1 MSPTGLAR
9 LAIFARVPVHGRV
22 KTRLAKAV
30 GADSALRIYEALLAS
45 TLQRLGVGSESVAP
59 EIWVDGDLDAFA
71 RWQRQSGVAGV
82 EDLRIPLVAQD
93 RGDLGQRMSGAFD
106 QGIRILV
113 GTDIPEMTAGYVE
126 GALAALGIADLVLG
140 PTQDGGYC
148 LIGMNTPRPELFEG
162 IPWGTA
168 DVLRSTLDAARDLQ
182 VELLDTMW
190 DVDEADDLARWRVGQ
205 ARGDPN
211 AP

>member
-1 MSPTGLAR
+1 MSATGLAR
-9 LAIFARVPVHGRV
+9 LAIFARVPVHCRV

-45 TLQRLGVGSESVAP
+45 TLRRLGVGSESVAP

-82 EDLRIPLVAQD
+82 EDLRIPLVAQG
-93 RGDLGQRMSGAFD
+93 RGDLGQRMSRAFD
-106 QGIRILV
+106 HGVRILV
-113 GTDIPEMTAGYVE
+113 GTDIPEMAASYVE
-126 GALAALGIADLVLG
+126 GALAALGVADVVLG
-140 PTQDGGYC
+140 PTEDGGYC
-148 LIGMNTPRPELFEG
+148 LIGMNSPQPGLFEG

-168 DVLRSTLDAARDLQ
+168 DVLRSTLDAATGLR

-190 DVDEADDLARWRVGQ
+190 DVDEADDLARWRAAQ
-205 ARGDPN
+205 ARRDPN